1 MTEKEKFP
9 IGRFKRPEQISQDD
23 IQTWIEEIAA
33 LPAQMKAAV
42 ANWTDEQFDT
52 PYRDGGWTVRQLI
65 HHVADSHLNSYI
77 RFKWTLTEDSPTI
90 KAYDQEAW
98 AEEIEAKTAP
108 ADLSLNLLDA
118 LHQRWVL
125 VLRNLSE
132 TDLQRYFIH
141 PETGNQVPLAVNVG
155 LYAWHSKHH
164 LGHILQLKEKMAW

>member
-1 MTEKEKFP
+1 M
-9 IGRFKRPEQISQDD
+9 
-23 IQTWIEEIAA
+23 
-33 LPAQMKAAV
+33 
-42 ANWTDEQFDT
+42 
-52 PYRDGGWTVRQLI
+52 
-65 HHVADSHLNSYI
+65 
-77 RFKWTLTEDSPTI
+77 TEDSPTI

-132 TDLQRYFIH
+132 TDRQRYFIH

-164 LGHILQLKEKMAW
+164 LAHILQLKEKMDW